1 MFNFEFLTTGI
12 KAWKAYRVGE
22 GQLFLYENLTQCLQ
36 GPTCLRLIIPFTT
49 NKARA
54 QPSLM
59 SKTKG
64 PVICEDLFMCEDEE
78 CVAFFPT
85 QSDLQV
91 HMDTGRHIMVM
102 ERESIYDL
110 ARKKWAEKVK
120 GVQLLHFAGKG
131 GVTQEG
137 SGTVTLSR
145 KEPPRGWALS
155 SASFKTESENNRP
168 AAPETVGE
176 LSCSV
181 TN

>member
-1 MFNFEFLTTGI
+1 
-12 KAWKAYRVGE
+12 
-22 GQLFLYENLTQCLQ
+22 
-36 GPTCLRLIIPFTT
+36 
-49 NKARA
+49 
-54 QPSLM
+54 
-59 SKTKG
+59 
-64 PVICEDLFMCEDEE
+64 MCEDEG

-145 KEPPRGWALS
+145 KEPPQGWALS
-155 SASFKTESENNRP
+155 SASFKTESENNRL